1 MKVLIIGSTGV
12 IGSQLSTTLQKEGN
26 EVFGASRSIDSNNR
40 NLMAIDLANTANAIE
55 TISNLPKMDAV
66 VISAG
71 MTGLRECEKDPNL
84 SRIVNVTSQV
94 EIAKWFVISGCQK
107 VIFLSSNRVFDGQT
121 DQVKSDAEYSPTTE
135 YGRQKAQAEE
145 QILSLGDAARVIRFT
160 KIISVSSKLLV
171 DWIAKIKVTQPIS
184 AFTDVSI
191 SPITKEHAC
200 AVIKNVLLGE
210 SEPIVQ
216 ASSTD
221 EISYFEMACS
231 IAEQLDADK
240 SIVHKQ
246 TASEVGERS
255 LMHSSLESSVLTS
268 IQPMSSLNAVRQVVK
283 EMV

>member
-145 QILSLGDAARVIRFT
+145 QILTLGDAARVIRFT
-160 KIISVSSKLLV
+160 KIISAGSKLLV

-255 LMHSSLESSVLTS
+255 LLHSSLESSVLTS

>member
-12 IGSQLSTTLQKEGN
+12 IGSQLSATLQKKGN
-26 EVFGASRSIDSNNR
+26 EVFGASRRIDSNNR
-40 NLMAIDLANTANAIE
+40 NLLAIDLANTASAIE
-55 TISNLPKMDAV
+55 TIKNLPKMDGV

-71 MTGLRECEKDPNL
+71 MTGLRDCEKDPNL
-84 SRIVNVTSQV
+84 SRIVNVTSQI

-107 VIFLSSNRVFDGQT
+107 VIFLSSNRVFDGRT

-160 KIISVSSKLLV
+160 KIISAGSKLLV
-171 DWIAKIKVTQPIS
+171 DWIAKIKVTQPVY

-191 SPITKEHAC
+191 SPITKKYAC
-200 AVIKNVLLGE
+200 AVIENVLLGE

-231 IAEQLDADK
+231 IAEQLDADR

-246 TASEVGERS
+246 AASEVGEKS
-255 LMHSSLESSVLTS
+255 LLHSSLESSVLTS
-268 IQPMSSLNAVRQVVK
+268 IEPMSSLSAVRQVVK
-283 EMV
+283 EMA

>member
-40 NLMAIDLANTANAIE
+40 NFMAIDLADTASAIE

-84 SRIVNVTSQV
+84 RRIVNVTSQV
-94 EIAKWFVISGCQK
+94 EIAKWFVVSGCQK

-145 QILSLGDAARVIRFT
+145 QILTLGDAARVIRFT
-160 KIISVSSKLLV
+160 KIISAGSKLLV

>member
-1 MKVLIIGSTGV
+1 MRVLIIGSTGV
-12 IGSQLSTTLQKEGN
+12 IGSQLSVTLQKEGN
-26 EVFGASRSIDSNNR
+26 EVFGASRRIDSNNR
-40 NLMAIDLANTANAIE
+40 NFRAIDLANTAGAIE

-94 EIAKWFVISGCQK
+94 EIAKWFVISGCPR
-107 VIFLSSNRVFDGQT
+107 VIFLSSNRVFDGRT
-121 DQVKSDAEYSPTTE
+121 ENVKSDAEYSPTTE

-145 QILSLGDAARVIRFT
+145 QILSLGEATRVIRFT
-160 KIISVSSKLLV
+160 KVLSASSKLLV
-171 DWIAKIKVTQPIS
+171 DWIAKIKVTQPVS
-184 AFTDVSI
+184 AFTDVCI

-200 AVIKNVLLGE
+200 AVIKNVLLGR

-221 EISYFEMACS
+221 EISYFEMACL
-231 IAEQLDADK
+231 IAEQLGVDK

-246 TASEVGERS
+246 TASDVGETA
-255 LMHSSLESSVLTS
+255 LMHSSLESSELNS
-268 IQPMSSLNAVRQVVK
+268 IEPMSSLSAVRQVFK

>member
-1 MKVLIIGSTGV
+1 MRVLIIGSTGV

-26 EVFGASRSIDSNNR
+26 EVFGASRHIDPNNR
-40 NLMAIDLANTANAIE
+40 NFRAIDLANTAGAIK
-55 TISNLPKMDAV
+55 TLSNLPKMDAV

-84 SRIVNVTSQV
+84 SRIVNVTSQI
-94 EIAKWFVISGCQK
+94 EIAKWFVVSGCQK
-107 VIFLSSNRVFDGQT
+107 VVFLSSNRVFDGQT
-121 DQVKSDAEYSPTTE
+121 DRVKSDAEYSPTTE

-145 QILSLGDAARVIRFT
+145 QILNLGGATRVIRFT
-160 KIISVSSKLLV
+160 KIISASSKLLV
-171 DWIAKIKVTQPIS
+171 DWIAKIKVSQPIS

-200 AVIKNVLLGE
+200 AVIKNVLLSE

-255 LMHSSLESSVLTS
+255 LVHSSLESSVLTS
-268 IQPMSSLNAVRQVVK
+268 IEPMSSLSAVRQVVK
-283 EMV
+283 EMA

>member
-12 IGSQLSTTLQKEGN
+12 IGSQLSVTLQKKEN
-26 EVFGASRSIDSNNR
+26 EVFGASRRVDSNNR
-40 NLMAIDLANTANAIE
+40 NLLAIDLANTASAIE
-55 TISNLPKMDAV
+55 TIKNLPKMDAV

-71 MTGLRECEKDPNL
+71 MTGLRECETDPNL

-94 EIAKWFVISGCQK
+94 EIAKWFVISGCPK
-107 VIFLSSNRVFDGQT
+107 VIFLSSNRVFDGRT
-121 DQVKSDAEYSPTTE
+121 ENVKSDAEYSPTTE

-145 QILSLGDAARVIRFT
+145 QILSLGDATRVIRFT
-160 KIISVSSKLLV
+160 KIISASSKLLV
-171 DWIAKIKVTQPIS
+171 DWIAKIKVNNS
-184 AFTDVSI
+184 VYAFTDVSI

-200 AVIKNVLLGE
+200 AVIENVLLGK

-221 EISYFEMACS
+221 EISYFEMARS
-231 IAEQLDADK
+231 IAEQLDTDK

-246 TASEVGERS
+246 SASEVGERS
-255 LMHSSLESSVLTS
+255 LLHSSLESSVLTS
-268 IQPMSSLNAVRQVVK
+268 IEPVSSLSAVRQVFK